1 MKWQWVRFLSALTG
15 IVTIGLFI
23 TRAAEVPTARSPV
36 EGIWQWDFTM
46 PDGGKVTPRVEF
58 RTKEGELRGTSRF
71 RSGSRM
77 PLTNIILK
85 GDQLSFDVVRERD
98 DNEEVVTH
106 YRGRLSGDSIKGKI
120 TSKANG
126 EEQSYD
132 WSAKRVSPLEGVWTV
147 STDIGWEKPIEAKL
161 TLEQEGEKLSGNL
174 TTRWGKVDIHKGKFK
189 DGRISFETE
198 RRRRDGGEK
207 TTNRYHGKVIGE
219 KMEGKVEMNS
229 FGSNE
234 RETNYW
240 DAVRAD

>member
-1 MKWQWVRFLSALTG
+1 MKWQCVRFLTALAC
-15 IVTIGLFI
+15 IVTVGLFI
-23 TRAAEVPTARSPV
+23 AHAADAPKARSPV

-58 RTKEGELRGTSRF
+58 RTKENVLTGTSRF
-71 RSGSRM
+71 RFGSRM
-77 PLTNIILK
+77 PLTNINLR

-98 DNEEVVTH
+98 DEEEVVTQ
-106 YRGRLSGDSIKGKI
+106 YRGRMSGDSIKGKI

-126 EEQSYD
+126 EERSYD
-132 WSAKRVSPLEGVWTV
+132 WVAKRVSPLEGVWSV
-147 STDIGWEKPIEAKL
+147 STDVGRERPIEAKL
-161 TLEQEGEKLSGNL
+161 TLEQEGEKLSGSL
-174 TTRWGKVDIHKGKFK
+174 TTGWGKVDIHRGKFK

-207 TTNRYHGKVIGE
+207 STNRYHGKVIGD

-229 FGSNE
+229 FGSSE
-234 RETNYW
+234 RETNFW